1 MNAPTQGTVYPVL
14 PLRDIVVFP
23 GMIVPLFVG
32 REKSVKA
39 LEEVM
44 KDDKQILLIAQKNAT
59 QDDPGPDDIYN
70 IGTLG
75 TVLQLLK
82 LPDDTVK
89 VLVEGG
95 RRVRIA
101 RLHRQ
106 GRVLRGARRRDGR
119 ADRRSGRAAGRCA
132 HRGLGVRE
140 LREAQQEGAARGRGL
155 DQQDRGAGQARR
167 HHLRAPGAQG
177 RRQAAAARARLGVE
191 AAGAHPRPDGR
202 RDRRPAGREE
212 DPQPREA
219 PDGED
224 AARVL
229 SQRADEG
236 DPEGAWRDRGRSR
249 RDLRAGE
256 AHQEDAALARRRAR
270 RPMAS

>member
-44 KDDKQILLIAQKNAT
+44 KDDKQILLIAQKNAS
-59 QDDPGPDDIYN
+59 QDDPGPDDIYT

-95 RRVRIA
+95 RRVKITGYTDTR
-101 RLHRQ
+101 RL
-106 GRVLRGARRRDGR
+106 LRGACRRHGR
-119 ADRRSGRAAGRCA
+119 GGRRSRRAAGGCA

-140 LREAQQEGAARGRGL
+140 LREAEQEGAARSRRL

-167 HHLRAPGAQG
+167 HHLRASGAQG
-177 RRQAAAARARLGVE
+177 RREAAAARARLGV
-191 AAGAHPRPDGR
+191 
-202 RDRRPAGREE
+202 
-212 DPQPREA
+212 
-219 PDGED
+219 
-224 AARVL
+224 
-229 SQRADEG
+229 
-236 DPEGAWRDRGRSR
+236 RSGWSGSS
-249 RDLRAGE
+249 A
-256 AHQEDAALARRRAR
+256 
-270 RPMAS
+270 

>member
-1 MNAPTQGTVYPVL
+1 MTAPIQGTVYPVL

-44 KDDKQILLIAQKNAT
+44 KDDKQILLIAQKNAS

-95 RRVRIA
+95 KRANRR
-101 RLHRQ
+101 LYRQ

-119 ADRRSGRAAGRCA
+119 AVGRSGRAAGRRA

-140 LREAQQEGAARGRGL
+140 LREAQQEGAARG
-155 DQQDRGAGQARR
+155 
-167 HHLRAPGAQG
+167 G
-177 RRQAAAARARLGVE
+177 RL
-191 AAGAHPRPDGR
+191 
-202 RDRRPAGREE
+202 
-212 DPQPREA
+212 
-219 PDGED
+219 
-224 AARVL
+224 
-229 SQRADEG
+229 
-236 DPEGAWRDRGRSR
+236 
-249 RDLRAGE
+249 
-256 AHQEDAALARRRAR
+256 
-270 RPMAS
+270 